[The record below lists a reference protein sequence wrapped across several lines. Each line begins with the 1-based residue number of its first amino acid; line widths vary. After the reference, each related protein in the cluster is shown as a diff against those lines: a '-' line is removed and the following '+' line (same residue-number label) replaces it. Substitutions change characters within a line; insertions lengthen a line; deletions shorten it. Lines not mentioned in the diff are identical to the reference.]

1 MEPVFTIQYG
11 EFAVA
16 DYLAKTKEL
25 KGTSVFIPSSR
36 QEKGIDLL
44 LYRFQNGSSK
54 ILTVQVKMSRA
65 YYPDKAVRPTT
76 KRFPYYLWFNRFT
89 PQDNADWFILVG
101 IYARHAKSRAK
112 AKANS
117 TKWDT
122 IMLAF
127 THDEMVDFMNNL
139 KQKTTGKAD
148 SSFGFGFDDN
158 KSIFQTRGSVAIADM
173 NNRLIEK
180 RINEILNSF
189 H

>member
-1 MEPVFTIQYG
+1 MEPLFTMQYG

-16 DYLAKTKEL
+16 DYLDKNKKL

-44 LYRFQNGSSK
+44 LYRFKGGSSK
-54 ILTVQVKMSRA
+54 ILTVQVKMSRT
-65 YYPDKAVRPTT
+65 YYLSKVKRPRTR
-76 KRFPYYLWFNRFT
+76 KHPYYLWFNRFT

-101 IYARHAKSRAK
+101 IYARHAKSRAN

-127 THDEMVDFMNNL
+127 THDEMVEFMNNL
-139 KQKTTGKAD
+139 KQKTTGRAD
-148 SSFGFGFDDN
+148 TSFGFGFDDN
-158 KSIFQTRGSVAIADM
+158 KSIYQTRGSVQEKDM
-173 NNRLIEK
+173 KEKLIDE
-180 RINEILNSF
+180 RIEDILNSF